1 MGLHTSVVQTYRG
14 LLDPEVVAS
23 HCKTARDFEEAGE
36 FQEARDSLGE
46 LWQGVGN
53 RPNTGDLPDPIKAEL
68 LLRTGT
74 LTGWLGSEKQVPGAQ
89 EAAKDLITESAGI
102 FERLGNSEKL
112 AEARIDLAICYLRE
126 GGLDESRVTLRL
138 ALDGLGDLESEQRIR
153 ALTNSA
159 IVEQVATRLDEAL
172 RIYRESGAL
181 VDASTNHAVK
191 GRFHN
196 SYALAL
202 KGLGLSQD
210 REDYIDHALVEF
222 AAARFHFEQAGHKRF
237 RARVENN
244 EGFLFGSLGRFKE
257 AHEHLDR
264 ARALLLSVGDYTGAA
279 GADDTRAQ
287 VLLMQGKNDV
297 AEKVA
302 RSAVRSLERGD
313 EQSALAEALTTHGK
327 SLARLNQGQLAR
339 TVLDRA
345 MDVARQAGDPNSV
358 GVAALTTIEELGKEL
373 QLDERYQ
380 YFQAAES
387 GLSNSQ
393 HRQIRL
399 RLGECARHLVNS
411 RTGGNGTASETS
423 GMMFPAISNE
433 KPIKTDWPAGYSLEA
448 EVLSYEAN
456 LIRHALEATGGSVTR
471 AARLLGVTHQGLAFI
486 LNGRHKDLLAI
497 RTPVKRRRRSI
508 IRYH

>member
-1 MGLHTSVVQTYRG
+1 MGLQTLVVQTKRG
-14 LLDPEVVAS
+14 VLDPETIAS
-23 HCKTARDFEEAGE
+23 RCEAARDFEEAGE
-36 FQEARDSLGE
+36 FQKARECLDE
-46 LWQGVGN
+46 LWQGVGT
-53 RPNTGDLPDPIKAEL
+53 RPHTDDLPEAIKAEL
-68 LLRTGT
+68 LLRAGT
-74 LTGWLGSEKQVPGAQ
+74 LTGWLGSAKQVPGAQ
-89 EAAKDLITESAGI
+89 EAAKDLVTESAGI
-102 FERLGNSEKL
+102 FERLGDSEKL

-126 GGLDESRVTLRL
+126 GGLDEARVTLSL
-138 ALDGLGDLESEQRIR
+138 ALNGLGDIESEQRIR

-159 IVEQVATRLDEAL
+159 IVEQVATRFDEAL

-181 VDASTNHAVK
+181 VDASTNDAVK

-202 KGLGLSQD
+202 KGLGLSLD

-222 AAARFHFEQAGHKRF
+222 AAARFHFEEAGHKRF
-237 RARVENN
+237 GARVENN
-244 EGFLFGSLGRFKE
+244 EGFLFASLGRFKE

-264 ARALLLSVGDYTGAA
+264 ARALLLSVGDRTGAA

-287 VLLMQGKNDV
+287 VFLMQGKNEM
-297 AEKVA
+297 AEGVA

-313 EQSALAEALTTHGK
+313 EQTALAEALTTHGK
-327 SLARLNQGQLAR
+327 ALARLNQDQLAR
-339 TVLDRA
+339 TALDRA
-345 MDVARQAGDPNSV
+345 MDVARQAGDPSSV
-358 GVAALTTIEELGKEL
+358 GIAALTVLEELGKEL
-373 QLDERYQ
+373 QPNEKYQ
-380 YFQAAES
+380 YFLTADS

-399 RLGECARHLVNS
+399 RLGECARQLVIS
-411 RTGGNGTASETS
+411 TRTAGDTTLAETS
-423 GMMFPAISNE
+423 ALPGTNG
-433 KPIKTDWPAGYSLEA
+433 KPIKEDWPEGYSLEA
-448 EVLSYEAN
+448 EVLSHEAN
-456 LIRHALEATGGSVTR
+456 LIRQALQATGGSVTR

>member
-1 MGLHTSVVQTYRG
+1 MGLQISVVQPKAG
-14 LLDPEVVAS
+14 LIGPEIVAS
-23 HCKTARDFEEAGE
+23 RCRAARDFEEAGE
-36 FQEARDSLGE
+36 FQEARNSLGE
-46 LWQGVGN
+46 FWKGVGV
-53 RPNTGDLPDPIKAEL
+53 RPHTGDLPDSIIAEV
-68 LLRTGT
+68 LLRVGT
-74 LTGWLGSEKQVPGAQ
+74 LSGWLGSAKQVPGAQ

-126 GGLDESRVTLRL
+126 GGLDEARVTLRL
-138 ALDGLGDLESEQRIR
+138 ALNGLGDLESEQRIR

-159 IVEQVATRLDEAL
+159 IVERVATRYEEAL
-172 RIYRESGAL
+172 KIYHESGAL

-196 SYALAL
+196 TYALTL
-202 KGLGLSQD
+202 KSLGLSQD
-210 REDYIDHALVEF
+210 REDYIDHALIEF

-237 RARVENN
+237 RGRVENN
-244 EGFLFGSLGRFKE
+244 EGFLFASLGRFKE

-264 ARALLLSVGDYTGAA
+264 ARALLLSVGDHTGAA

-287 VLLMQGKNDV
+287 VFLMQGKNDL
-297 AEKVA
+297 AERVA

-327 SLARLNQGQLAR
+327 ALARLNKGQLAR

-345 MDVARQAGDPNSV
+345 IEVAQRGGDPDSGGLAALTVLEELRPQLQVGELYDYFLTADGALSGSQSRQIRIRLGDVARQLVVVNWPSV
-358 GVAALTTIEELGKEL
+358 NV
-373 QLDERYQ
+373 
-380 YFQAAES
+380 
-387 GLSNSQ
+387 
-393 HRQIRL
+393 
-399 RLGECARHLVNS
+399 
-411 RTGGNGTASETS
+411 TASETS
-423 GMMFPAISNE
+423 NVSQNVSNDE
-433 KPIKTDWPAGYSLEA
+433 LRNASWPQDYSLES

-456 LIRHALEATGGSVTR
+456 LIRKALEATGGSVTR

-497 RTPVKRRRRSI
+497 RTPVRRRRRSI